1 MCIRD
6 RIRTIE
12 YAPPKNTDKTIQTAF
27 EIDIANVEQIHM
39 ISVTK
44 LSKGGVA
51 ILLIIVISRKKD
63 KSGRIVRNPFIKIIL
78 RENFRR

>member
-1 MCIRD
+1 
-6 RIRTIE
+6 
-12 YAPPKNTDKTIQTAF
+12 
-27 EIDIANVEQIHM
+27 M

-51 ILLIIVISRKKD
+51 VLLIIVISQKKD
-63 KSGRIVRNPFIKIIL
+63 KSGRIIRNPFIKIIL

>member
-1 MCIRD
+1 MCP

-39 ISVTK
+39 ISATK

-51 ILLIIVISRKKD
+51 ILLIIVISQKKD

>member
-1 MCIRD
+1 ML
-6 RIRTIE
+6 
-12 YAPPKNTDKTIQTAF
+12 PPKIPIKLF
-27 EIDIANVEQIHM
+27 KLHSKSIANVEQIHM
-39 ISVTK
+39 ISATK

-51 ILLIIVISRKKD
+51 ILLIIVISQKKD